1 MSIVVVM
8 SSSTCLAAGMFRNS
22 IAVFAPLFVRNA
34 PRRAF
39 RSPSDRQE
47 LPVMEHRE
55 EHALN
60 EVDRIAVAVNYLR
73 LLLVAATAAEI
84 RAQTQKAARTDRLR
98 NQPPLP

>member
-1 MSIVVVM
+1 
-8 SSSTCLAAGMFRNS
+8 
-22 IAVFAPLFVRNA
+22 
-34 PRRAF
+34 
-39 RSPSDRQE
+39 
-47 LPVMEHRE
+47 MEHRE